1 MRPDFKL
8 CPGLHEGRHDVG
20 HFGNATG
27 RGVFTDAGQLAVFA
41 GCKDFRLTSLLEIRD
56 IRWRLYLNKCH
67 PQLLVNN
74 PKKLV

>member
-1 MRPDFKL
+1 MRPDFEL

-41 GCKDFRLTSLLEIRD
+41 RCEGFRLTSFFIPLKIRD
-56 IRWRLYLNKCH
+56 IRRRHYLH
-67 PQLLVNN
+67 SADVSAE
-74 PKKLV
+74 

>member
-1 MRPDFKL
+1 MRPDFEL

-41 GCKDFRLTSLLEIRD
+41 GCEDFRLTSLNSFL
-56 IRWRLYLNKCH
+56 
-67 PQLLVNN
+67 
-74 PKKLV
+74 